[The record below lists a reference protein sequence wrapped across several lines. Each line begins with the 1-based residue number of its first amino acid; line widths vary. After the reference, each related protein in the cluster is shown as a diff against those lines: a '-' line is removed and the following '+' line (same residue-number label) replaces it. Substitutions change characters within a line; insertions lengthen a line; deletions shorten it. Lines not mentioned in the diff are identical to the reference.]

1 MYVYVSTL
9 LQLWCRDNFCTNITA
24 SICKCDTIPAKS
36 KLANKTLHLQH
47 ASVCIIQM
55 HAVCAYRSSKTCFPR
70 FNGFISLVYSGLRT
84 KVLSFLSKI
93 CKSPWSHVK
102 YIIVQGQKKKRLVI
116 NLHEHFIKNSFKF
129 ACEYRVFQ
137 CLNMWEEKKKQFQF
151 STWSGNTNFQTVLQP
166 TSVQNGSDTVE
177 SFALETNNKS

>member
-1 MYVYVSTL
+1 
-9 LQLWCRDNFCTNITA
+9 
-24 SICKCDTIPAKS
+24 
-36 KLANKTLHLQH
+36 
-47 ASVCIIQM
+47 M
-55 HAVCAYRSSKTCFPR
+55 HAVRAYRSSKTCFPR

-102 YIIVQGQKKKRLVI
+102 YIIVQGQKKKKRLLI

>member
-102 YIIVQGQKKKRLVI
+102 YIIVQGQKKK
-116 NLHEHFIKNSFKF
+116 K
-129 ACEYRVFQ
+129 A
-137 CLNMWEEKKKQFQF
+137 
-151 STWSGNTNFQTVLQP
+151 
-166 TSVQNGSDTVE
+166 SD
-177 SFALETNNKS
+177 